1 MSDMTRVYIS
11 EGDRV
16 REATEFFFVESTKDK
31 LHIVGNGIDVAD
43 VMGAALQAC
52 FDEGATLLETL
63 RVLVR
68 AWRRSHAKE

>member
-1 MSDMTRVYIS
+1 MSDMTRIHVS

-16 REATEFFFVESTKDK
+16 HEATEFFFIEVDK
-31 LHIVGNGIDVAD
+31 YGLRVVANGIEVAD

-52 FDEGATLLETL
+52 FDEGATRFEAL
-63 RVLVR
+63 RVLFN

>member
-1 MSDMTRVYIS
+1 MSDMTRIYVS

-16 REATEFFFVESTKDK
+16 REATKFFFIEATKDK
-31 LHIVGNGIDVAD
+31 LHVVGNGIDVAD

>member
-1 MSDMTRVYIS
+1 MSDMTRIHVS

-16 REATEFFFVESTKDK
+16 REATKFFFVEVIKDK
-31 LHIVGNGIDVAD
+31 LHVVGNDIDVAD
-43 VMGAALQAC
+43 VMGATLQAC
-52 FDEGATLLETL
+52 FDKGATLLETL

>member
-1 MSDMTRVYIS
+1 MSDMARIYVS

-16 REATEFFFVESTKDK
+16 REATKFFFVEVDK
-31 LHIVGNGIDVAD
+31 YGLRVVGNDIEVAD

-52 FDEGATLLETL
+52 FDEGATRFDAL
-63 RVLVR
+63 RILFH

>member
-1 MSDMTRVYIS
+1 MSDMTRIHVS

-16 REATEFFFVESTKDK
+16 HEATKFFFVEATKDK
-31 LHIVGNGIDVAD
+31 LHVVGDGIDVAD
-43 VMGAALQAC
+43 VMGAALQVC

>member
-1 MSDMTRVYIS
+1 MSDMTRIYVS

-16 REATEFFFVESTKDK
+16 REATEFFFVEDIKDK
-31 LHIVGNGIDVAD
+31 LHVVGNGIDVSD

-52 FDEGATLLETL
+52 FDEGVTRFEALH
-63 RVLVR
+63 VLFR

>member
-31 LHIVGNGIDVAD
+31 LDVVGNGIDVAD
-43 VMGAALQAC
+43 VMGAALQTC
-52 FDEGATLLETL
+52 FDQGATRFEAL
-63 RVLVR
+63 RVLFK
-68 AWRRSHAKE
+68 AWRRSHAKK

>member
-11 EGDRV
+11 EGGRV
-16 REATEFFFVESTKDK
+16 REVTEFFFIEVSKDK
-31 LHIVGNGIDVAD
+31 LRVVGNGIDVAD

-52 FDEGATLLETL
+52 FDEGATRFDAL
-63 RVLVR
+63 RILFH

>member
-1 MSDMTRVYIS
+1 MSDTTRIYVS

-16 REATEFFFVESTKDK
+16 REATKFFFVEATKDK
-31 LHIVGNGIDVAD
+31 LHVVENGIDVAD

-52 FDEGATLLETL
+52 FDEGATRFDAL
-63 RVLVR
+63 RILFH

>member
-1 MSDMTRVYIS
+1 MSDMTRIYIS

-16 REATEFFFVESTKDK
+16 REATKFFFVKDIKDK
-31 LHIVGNGIDVAD
+31 LHVVGNGIDASD

-52 FDEGATLLETL
+52 FDEGITLFIAM
-63 RVLVR
+63 RVLFL

>member
-16 REATEFFFVESTKDK
+16 REVTEFFFVESTKDK
-31 LHIVGNGIDVAD
+31 LRVVGNGIKMAD

-52 FDEGATLLETL
+52 FNEGATRFEAL
-63 RVLVR
+63 RVLFK

>member
-31 LHIVGNGIDVAD
+31 LHVVGNGIDVAN
-43 VMGAALQAC
+43 VMGAALKAC
-52 FDEGATLLETL
+52 FDEGATRFDAL
-63 RVLVR
+63 RILFH

>member
-1 MSDMTRVYIS
+1 MSDMTRIYVS

-16 REATEFFFVESTKDK
+16 REATEFFFIEVSKDK
-31 LHIVGNGIDVAD
+31 LRVVGNGIDVAD

-52 FDEGATLLETL
+52 FDEGATRFDTL
-63 RVLVR
+63 RILFH

>member
-1 MSDMTRVYIS
+1 MSDMTRIHVS

-16 REATEFFFVESTKDK
+16 RETTEFFFVESTKDK
-31 LHIVGNGIDVAD
+31 LHVVANGIDVAD

-52 FDEGATLLETL
+52 FDEGATRFDAL
-63 RVLVR
+63 RILFH

>member
-1 MSDMTRVYIS
+1 MSDVMRIYVS

-31 LHIVGNGIDVAD
+31 LHVVGNGIDVANI
-43 VMGAALQAC
+43 MGAALQAC

>member
-16 REATEFFFVESTKDK
+16 RKATEFFFVESTKDK
-31 LHIVGNGIDVAD
+31 LHVVGNGIDVANI
-43 VMGAALQAC
+43 MGAALQAC
-52 FDEGATLLETL
+52 FDEGATRFDAL
-63 RVLVR
+63 RILFH

>member
-16 REATEFFFVESTKDK
+16 REVTEFFFVESTKDK
-31 LHIVGNGIDVAD
+31 LRVVGNGIKMAD

-52 FDEGATLLETL
+52 FNEGATRFEAR
-63 RVLVR
+63 RVLFK

>member
-1 MSDMTRVYIS
+1 MSDMTRIHVS

-16 REATEFFFVESTKDK
+16 REATKFFFVEVDK
-31 LHIVGNGIDVAD
+31 YGLRVVGNDIDVAN
-43 VMGAALQAC
+43 VMGATLQAC
-52 FDEGATLLETL
+52 FDQGTTLLETL

>member
-1 MSDMTRVYIS
+1 MSDMTQVYIS

-16 REATEFFFVESTKDK
+16 REVTEFFFVESTKDK
-31 LHIVGNGIDVAD
+31 LRVVGNEIKMAD

-52 FDEGATLLETL
+52 FNEGATRFEAL
-63 RVLVR
+63 RVLFK